1 MNLSQLYYFRTL
13 TQVKSYKKAAAELF
27 ISEPTLSVAI
37 KKLETELGCEL
48 LERKRHSI
56 TLTPDGEE
64 FAECVELSLSNLDAH
79 VESIK
84 RRSRERNRI
93 LRIGIVFSA
102 QQRIWSPLINQFWL
116 AEGTDPNSVVRQ
128 GTTGQLIRALKHGEV
143 DVFIAGAYPEDPDL
157 VHYPMWY
164 SNVLAAINKDNP
176 LANKESVTFDDIRE
190 YSLISYTLNGPV
202 GDDTKKLIDAYG
214 LTGDFSYPNEP
225 SLCSNV
231 AANPDTIALVCDS
244 WLAFGFDKVAIVP
257 ISDAPRVYHQF
268 WLTHLAT
275 LPKSDTLLRRFI
287 DFATNYDFDPCPC
300 DFVGKELNML

>member
-48 LERKRHSI
+48 LERKRHTI

-84 RRSRERNRI
+84 RRSQERNGM

-102 QQRIWSPLINQFWL
+102 QQRIWAPLINAFWT
-116 AEGTDPNSVVRQ
+116 AEGVEPNSVIRQ
-128 GTTGQLIRALKHGEV
+128 GTTGQLIRALKLGEV
-143 DVFIAGAYPEDPDL
+143 DVVIAGTHPTEPEL
-157 VHYPMWY
+157 TQYPMWY

-176 LANKESVTFDDIRE
+176 LAQKESVTFDEIKDYKI
-190 YSLISYTLNGPV
+190 ISYTLNGPV
-202 GDDTKKLIDAYG
+202 GDDTRKLIEEFD
-214 LTGDFSYPNEP
+214 LKGDFSYPNEP

-231 AANPDTIALVCDS
+231 AMQPDTIALVCDS
-244 WLAFGFDKVAIVP
+244 WLAFTFDKVAIMP
-257 ISDAPRVYHQF
+257 ISDAPRVYHRF
-268 WLTHLAT
+268 WLSHLSSLSKT
-275 LPKSDTLLRRFI
+275 DTLLRRFI
-287 DFATNYDFDPCPC
+287 DFATNYDMSTMPC
-300 DFVGKELNML
+300 DFVGPEMNRM

>member
-13 TQVKSYKKAAAELF
+13 TQVKSYKRAAAELF

-37 KKLETELGCEL
+37 KKLETELGTEL

-79 VESIK
+79 VEAIK
-84 RRSRERNRI
+84 RRSQERNNV

-102 QQRIWSPLINQFWL
+102 QQRIWATVVNQFWM
-116 AEGTDPNSVVRQ
+116 AEGVDPNSVIRQ

-143 DVFIAGAYPEDPDL
+143 DVIIAGSYPEDPEL
-157 VHYPMWY
+157 VHYPVWHT
-164 SNVLAAINKDNP
+164 NVLAAINKDNP
-176 LANKESVTFDDIRE
+176 LAHRDSVTFEQIKD

-202 GDDTKKLIDAYG
+202 GDDTKKLIDTFG
-214 LTGDFSYPNEP
+214 LKGDFTFPNEP

-231 AANPDTIALVCDS
+231 AVRPDTIALVCDS

-268 WLTHLAT
+268 WLTHLSAF
-275 LPKSDTLLRRFI
+275 PKGDTLLRRFVE
-287 DFATNYDFDPCPC
+287 FAKNYDYDSLPC
-300 DFVGKELNML
+300 DFVGPEMNRM

>member
-37 KKLETELGCEL
+37 KKLESELGCEL
-48 LERKRHSI
+48 LERKRHTIS
-56 TLTPDGEE
+56 LTPDGEE

-84 RRSRERNRI
+84 RRSQQRNGV

-102 QQRIWSPLINQFWL
+102 QQRIWSPLINQFWR
-116 AEGTDPNSVVRQ
+116 AEDLEPNSVIRQ
-128 GTTGQLIRALKHGEV
+128 GTTGQLIRGLKHGEV
-143 DVFIAGAYPEDPDL
+143 DVVIAGAYPDEPEL
-157 VHYPMWY
+157 VHYPVWY
-164 SNVLAAINKDNP
+164 TNVLAAINKENP
-176 LANKESVTFDDIRE
+176 LAQRESVTFEDIKQ

-202 GDDTKKLIDAYG
+202 GDDTKKLITQFG
-214 LTGDFSYPNEP
+214 LEGDFSYPNEP

-231 AANPDTIALVCDS
+231 AARPDTIALVCDS

-257 ISDAPRVYHQF
+257 ISDAPKVYHRF
-268 WLTHLAT
+268 WLTHLAA

-287 DFATNYDFDPCPC
+287 DFATNYDYDSSPC
-300 DFVGKELNML
+300 DFIGPEMNTL

>member
-37 KKLETELGCEL
+37 KKLEAELGCEL
-48 LERKRHSI
+48 LERKRHTI

-79 VESIK
+79 VEAIK
-84 RRSRERNRI
+84 RRSRNRNDV

-102 QQRIWSPLINQFWL
+102 QQRIWSPLVNQFWR
-116 AEGTDPNSVVRQ
+116 AEGTDPNSIIRQ
-128 GTTGQLIRALKHGEV
+128 GTTGQLIRELKRGEI
-143 DVFIAGAYPEDPDL
+143 DVFIAGNYPEDPEL

-164 SNVLAAINKDNP
+164 SNVLAVINKENP
-176 LANKESVTFDDIRE
+176 LASRESVTFDDIRN
-190 YSLISYTLNGPV
+190 YPIISYTLNGPV
-202 GDDTKKLIDAYG
+202 GDDTKKIIEAFDLK
-214 LTGDFSYPNEP
+214 GDFTYPNEP

-231 AANPDTIALVCDS
+231 VVNPNTIALVCDS

-257 ISDAPRVYHQF
+257 ISDAPKVFHRF
-268 WLTHLAT
+268 WLTHLAA
-275 LPKSDTLLRRFI
+275 LPKTNTLLRRFI
-287 DFATNYDFDPCPC
+287 DFATTYDFSNSPC
-300 DFVGKELNML
+300 DFVGPEMNML

>member
-37 KKLETELGCEL
+37 KKLEAELGCEL

-64 FAECVELSLSNLDAH
+64 FAECVELSLSNLDMH

-84 RRSRERNRI
+84 RRSRDRNNV

-102 QQRIWSPLINQFWL
+102 QQRIWAPLVNQFWR
-116 AEGTDPNSVVRQ
+116 AEDLNPNSIIRQ
-128 GTTGQLIRALKHGEV
+128 GTTGQLIRELKHGEI
-143 DVFIAGAYPEDPDL
+143 DVFIAGNYPEDPDL

-164 SNVLAAINKDNP
+164 SNVLAVINKENP
-176 LANKESVTFDDIRE
+176 LAQRKSVTFDDIRG
-190 YSLISYTLNGPV
+190 YDLISYTLNGPV
-202 GDDTKKLIDAYG
+202 GDDTKKLVDEFN
-214 LTGDFSYPNEP
+214 LKGDFIYPNEP

-231 AANPDTIALVCDS
+231 VANPNTIALVCDS
-244 WLAFGFDKVAIVP
+244 WLAFGFDKVAIIP
-257 ISDAPRVYHQF
+257 ISDAPKVFHRF
-268 WLTHLAT
+268 WLTHLAVT
-275 LPKSDTLLRRFI
+275 PKGDTLLRRFI
-287 DFATNYDFDPCPC
+287 DFATSYDFSSSPC
-300 DFVGKELNML
+300 DFVGPELNML